1 MAVLTSPPN
10 SLPYVVA
17 LNCMEG
23 CHAQA
28 EALADLCVLENVGL
42 SEGMLDKLERADV
55 VLVHSLHYLPRAAQ
69 RKLSASQLIL
79 CLGSSADTRPVES
92 SLAEELG
99 LRLVH
104 VDVPRTDEVADSV
117 MALMLGGVGG
127 ALGGAGGALGGVG
140 GALGGVGGALG
151 GVGGAL
157 GGVGGA
163 LGGVGG
169 ALGGVGGALGA
180 QELQRSPRAA
190 ALMRAVGT
198 ERSTVEAVLAASD
211 VVSLHVALTD
221 STLHLINDD
230 TAKHFKKGRHT
241 HGQWGEEGG
250 VCEAFRRSM
259 GGRWER
265 EVSLPVLEST
275 QKLLL
280 TQPAP
285 HPSRRHANQR
295 QPLLPGA
302 MLVNVSSCH
311 LVSDS
316 AIKRAL
322 KSPFSSPSWPFLFPP
337 GAMLVNASSALRSA
351 MLVNASSCHLVSD
364 SAIKRALNSGRLG
377 SCALDGVEGNQWL
390 EAWVREF
397 PNVLI
402 LPRSAD
408 YSQEVWEALQSK
420 AVAVVRA
427 FLTSGKV
434 PEELVLDESFGGV
447 EGEEEEEEEESQWQ
461 ALHALFPSSSA
472 ARAGAAANGG
482 DGGGGVGGKKA
493 GRAGWGG
500 RAEEGRRGGGDG
512 SKSGSSGGKKQGG
525 ERRGDTQ
532 ADALTASVEKVG
544 IPSRLLSAP
553 SHHSPLTLSLLSL
566 PLRSFFL
573 LSVDLLLSSRPH
585 AFSPQLASLYP
596 THVLSFHLSLPPH
609 ASLSSLS
616 PSILLS
622 LRPNQHLPDCPLQD
636 GMLVALQP
644 LSSTSSSA
652 SSSSLSLPAAFA
664 AAFPKALFAAKRH
677 QGGASWR
684 FAPVEGISTQHP
696 SVQFVIVCDKDLL
709 GCRSVFA
716 GGKFLQA
723 TEGGELLLVNDDL
736 DLAESWWNFRC
747 SSTS

>member
-1 MAVLTSPPN
+1 MAVLTAPPN

-117 MALMLGGVGG
+117 MALMLGLLRRTHVLAAQVGRADAHAHALTALRSTSPSFFSCALLHATRVFSSGIPHFSPPCFRTFPCPPAPPAPRSALPHLLPLPVPQGCTSASWFAGFKG
-127 ALGGAGGALGGVG
+127 AWQGMRRLRGMVLGLVGANAAARAVARRAAVFGMRVVFCDPEG
-140 GALGGVGGALG
+140 
-151 GVGGAL
+151 
-157 GGVGGA
+157 
-163 LGGVGG
+163 
-169 ALGGVGGALGA
+169 
-180 QELQRSPRAA
+180 ELQRSPRAG
-190 ALMRAVGT
+190 ALMRAVGA

-230 TAKHFKKGRHT
+230 TAKHFKKG
-241 HGQWGEEGG
+241 
-250 VCEAFRRSM
+250 
-259 GGRWER
+259 
-265 EVSLPVLEST
+265 
-275 QKLLL
+275 
-280 TQPAP
+280 
-285 HPSRRHANQR
+285 
-295 QPLLPGA
+295 A
-302 MLVNVSSCH
+302 ML
-311 LVSDS
+311 
-316 AIKRAL
+316 I
-322 KSPFSSPSWPFLFPP
+322 
-337 GAMLVNASSALRSA
+337 
-351 MLVNASSCHLVSD
+351 NASSCHLVSD

-434 PEELVLDESFGGV
+434 PEELVLDDSFGGV
-447 EGEEEEEEEESQWQ
+447 EGEEEEEEEEESQWQ
-461 ALHALFPSSSA
+461 ALHALFPASGGAGVSA
-472 ARAGAAANGG
+472 ARAGGSGAGGAANG
-482 DGGGGVGGKKA
+482 DGGGGTGGKKA
-493 GRAGWGG
+493 GRGGGG
-500 RAEEGRRGGGDG
+500 RAEEGRRSGGDG
-512 SKSGSSGGKKQGG
+512 SKSASSGGKKQGG
-525 ERRGDTQ
+525 ERGGGTQ
-532 ADALTASVEKVG
+532 TDALTASVEK
-544 IPSRLLSAP
+544 
-553 SHHSPLTLSLLSL
+553 
-566 PLRSFFL
+566 
-573 LSVDLLLSSRPH
+573 
-585 AFSPQLASLYP
+585 
-596 THVLSFHLSLPPH
+596 
-609 ASLSSLS
+609 
-616 PSILLS
+616 
-622 LRPNQHLPDCPLQD
+622 HLPDCPLQD

-644 LSSTSSSA
+644 LASTSSSA

-664 AAFPKALFAAKRH
+664 AAFPKALFAAKRRD
-677 QGGASWR
+677 GGASWR

-716 GGKFLQA
+716 GGKFLQT

-747 SSTS
+747 SYTS

>member
-1 MAVLTSPPN
+1 
-10 SLPYVVA
+10 
-17 LNCMEG
+17 
-23 CHAQA
+23 
-28 EALADLCVLENVGL
+28 
-42 SEGMLDKLERADV
+42 
-55 VLVHSLHYLPRAAQ
+55 
-69 RKLSASQLIL
+69 
-79 CLGSSADTRPVES
+79 
-92 SLAEELG
+92 
-99 LRLVH
+99 
-104 VDVPRTDEVADSV
+104 
-117 MALMLGGVGG
+117 
-127 ALGGAGGALGGVG
+127 
-140 GALGGVGGALG
+140 
-151 GVGGAL
+151 
-157 GGVGGA
+157 
-163 LGGVGG
+163 
-169 ALGGVGGALGA
+169 
-180 QELQRSPRAA
+180 
-190 ALMRAVGT
+190 
-198 ERSTVEAVLAASD
+198 
-211 VVSLHVALTD
+211 
-221 STLHLINDD
+221 
-230 TAKHFKKGRHT
+230 
-241 HGQWGEEGG
+241 
-250 VCEAFRRSM
+250 
-259 GGRWER
+259 
-265 EVSLPVLEST
+265 
-275 QKLLL
+275 
-280 TQPAP
+280 
-285 HPSRRHANQR
+285 
-295 QPLLPGA
+295 
-302 MLVNVSSCH
+302 
-311 LVSDS
+311 
-316 AIKRAL
+316 
-322 KSPFSSPSWPFLFPP
+322 
-337 GAMLVNASSALRSA
+337 

-434 PEELVLDESFGGV
+434 PEELVLDDSFGGV

-532 ADALTASVEKVG
+532 ADALTASVEK
-544 IPSRLLSAP
+544 
-553 SHHSPLTLSLLSL
+553 
-566 PLRSFFL
+566 
-573 LSVDLLLSSRPH
+573 
-585 AFSPQLASLYP
+585 
-596 THVLSFHLSLPPH
+596 
-609 ASLSSLS
+609 
-616 PSILLS
+616 
-622 LRPNQHLPDCPLQD
+622 HLPDCPLQD

-736 DLAESWWNFRC
+736 DLAESWFFTALPHPSNGLAL
-747 SSTS
+747 SLTNALHSHVELQVLVHVLSGG

>member
-117 MALMLGGVGG
+117 MALMLGLLRRTHVLAAQGCTSASWFAGFKGAWQGMRRLRGMVLGLVGANAAARAVARRAAVFG
-127 ALGGAGGALGGVG
+127 MRVVFCDPEG
-140 GALGGVGGALG
+140 
-151 GVGGAL
+151 
-157 GGVGGA
+157 
-163 LGGVGG
+163 
-169 ALGGVGGALGA
+169 
-180 QELQRSPRAA
+180 ELQRSPRAA

-230 TAKHFKKGRHT
+230 TAKHFKKG
-241 HGQWGEEGG
+241 
-250 VCEAFRRSM
+250 
-259 GGRWER
+259 
-265 EVSLPVLEST
+265 
-275 QKLLL
+275 
-280 TQPAP
+280 
-285 HPSRRHANQR
+285 
-295 QPLLPGA
+295 
-302 MLVNVSSCH
+302 
-311 LVSDS
+311 
-316 AIKRAL
+316 
-322 KSPFSSPSWPFLFPP
+322 
-337 GAMLVNASSALRSA
+337 A

-434 PEELVLDESFGGV
+434 PEELVLDDSFGGV

-493 GRAGWGG
+493 GRAGGGG

-736 DLAESWWNFRC
+736 DLAESWFFTALPHPSNGLAL
-747 SSTS
+747 SLTNALHSHVELQVLVHVLSGG